1 MELNMNKVIVQSRV
15 SQELKNEA
23 ESVFSAMGL
32 TVAEAIRL
40 FLNQTVTDYKFPF
53 VPTLRQPTTEFQA
66 ALREL
71 DTGKAERFN
80 NVDDLFASWENE
92 E

>member
-1 MELNMNKVIVQSRV
+1 MSKVIVQSRV
-15 SQELKNEA
+15 PQELKNEA

-32 TVAEAIRL
+32 TVSEAIRF

-53 VPTLRQPTTEFQA
+53 VPKLRQPTSEFKV

-71 DTGKAERFN
+71 DEGRAERFDN
-80 NVDDLFASWENE
+80 ADELFTSWNDEK
-92 E
+92 

>member
-1 MELNMNKVIVQSRV
+1 MTKVIVQSRV

-23 ESVFSAMGL
+23 EHVFSAMGL

-53 VPTLRQPTTEFQA
+53 APTLRQPTPEFKN
-66 ALREL
+66 ALKEL
-71 DTGKAERFN
+71 AEGKSERFN
-80 NVDDLFASWENE
+80 NPDELFASWNDEK
-92 E
+92 

>member
-1 MELNMNKVIVQSRV
+1 MSKVIVQSRV
-15 SQELKNEA
+15 PQELKNEA

-53 VPTLRQPTTEFQA
+53 VPKLRQPTAEFKA

-71 DTGKAERFN
+71 DEGKAERFD
-80 NVDDLFASWENE
+80 NVDDLFASWNDKK
-92 E
+92 

>member
-1 MELNMNKVIVQSRV
+1 MTKVIVQSRV
-15 SQELKNEA
+15 SQELKDEA

-53 VPTLRQPTTEFQA
+53 APKLRQPTAEFKNS
-66 ALREL
+66 LREL
-71 DTGKAERFN
+71 DEGNSERFN
-80 NVDDLFASWENE
+80 NTDELFASWNDEK
-92 E
+92 

>member
-1 MELNMNKVIVQSRV
+1 MVMSKVIVQSRV
-15 SQELKNEA
+15 PQELKNEA

-53 VPTLRQPTTEFQA
+53 VPKLRQPTGEFKA

-71 DTGKAERFN
+71 DEGKAERFDH
-80 NVDDLFASWENE
+80 VDELFASWNDKK
-92 E
+92 

>member
-1 MELNMNKVIVQSRV
+1 MTKVIVQSRV

-32 TVAEAIRL
+32 TVSEAIRL

-53 VPTLRQPTTEFQA
+53 APKLRQPTTEFQE
-66 ALREL
+66 ALQEI
-71 DTGKAERFN
+71 DNGKSEKFN
-80 NVDDLFASWENE
+80 NTDELFASWNDEK
-92 E
+92 

>member
-1 MELNMNKVIVQSRV
+1 MSKVIVQSRV
-15 SQELKNEA
+15 SQELKDEA

-40 FLNQTVTDYKFPF
+40 FLNQPVTDYKFPF
-53 VPTLRQPTTEFQA
+53 VPKLRQPTSEFQA

-71 DTGKAERFN
+71 DEGKAERFD
-80 NVDDLFASWENE
+80 NVDELFASWESDK
-92 E
+92 

>member
-32 TVAEAIRL
+32 TVAEAIRSPLRPNDLITPSPFGHNPRTTAIFL
-40 FLNQTVTDYKFPF
+40 FNCIILI
-53 VPTLRQPTTEFQA
+53 
-66 ALREL
+66 
-71 DTGKAERFN
+71 
-80 NVDDLFASWENE
+80 
-92 E
+92 

>member
-1 MELNMNKVIVQSRV
+1 MGKVIVQSRV
-15 SQELKNEA
+15 PQELKDEA

-32 TVAEAIRL
+32 TLAEAIRL

-53 VPTLRQPTTEFQA
+53 VPKLRQPTPEFQA

-71 DTGKAERFN
+71 DEGKAERFDD
-80 NVDDLFASWENE
+80 VDELFASWESDK
-92 E
+92 

>member
-1 MELNMNKVIVQSRV
+1 MGKVIVQSRV
-15 SQELKNEA
+15 PQELKDEA
-23 ESVFSAMGL
+23 ESIFSAMGL

-53 VPTLRQPTTEFQA
+53 VPKLRQPAPEFQS

-71 DTGKAERFN
+71 DEGKAERFDH
-80 NVDDLFASWENE
+80 VGELFESWKNDK
-92 E
+92 

>member
-1 MELNMNKVIVQSRV
+1 MTKVIVQSGV
-15 SQELKNEA
+15 SQELKDEA
-23 ESVFSAMGL
+23 ESVFSAMRL

-53 VPTLRQPTTEFQA
+53 APKLRQPTTEFKN

-71 DTGKAERFN
+71 DEGTSDRFN
-80 NVDDLFASWENE
+80 NTDELFASWIDEK
-92 E
+92 

>member
-1 MELNMNKVIVQSRV
+1 MSKVIVQSRV
-15 SQELKNEA
+15 PQELKDEA

-32 TVAEAIRL
+32 TLAEAIRL

-53 VPTLRQPTTEFQA
+53 VPKLRQPTSEFQA

-71 DTGKAERFN
+71 DEGKAERFD
-80 NVDDLFASWENE
+80 NVDELFASWESDK
-92 E
+92 

>member
-1 MELNMNKVIVQSRV
+1 MPKVIVQSRV

-53 VPTLRQPTTEFQA
+53 TPKLRQPTTEFKN
-66 ALREL
+66 ALQEL
-71 DTGKAERFN
+71 DEGKSERFN
-80 NVDDLFASWENE
+80 NTDDLFASWNDEK
-92 E
+92 

>member
-1 MELNMNKVIVQSRV
+1 MPKVIVQSRV

-53 VPTLRQPTTEFQA
+53 APKLRQPTTEFKN
-66 ALREL
+66 ALQEL
-71 DTGKAERFN
+71 DEGKSERFTN
-80 NVDDLFASWENE
+80 TDELFASWNDEK
-92 E
+92 

>member
-1 MELNMNKVIVQSRV
+1 MTKVIVQSRV

-53 VPTLRQPTTEFQA
+53 APKLRQPTTEFKNSLQ
-66 ALREL
+66 EL
-71 DTGKAERFN
+71 DNGSSERFN
-80 NVDDLFASWENE
+80 NLDDLFSSWNNE
-92 E
+92 K